1 MMVEPQG
8 RGPRDRGNCCER
20 RGKGKRFRTDG
31 NGLRRAHLEPLA
43 HVQKA
48 PAIYPFTGICLNG
61 DQAENAS
68 KRR

>member
-1 MMVEPQG
+1 MMVELQG
-8 RGPRDRGNCCER
+8 AGPRDRGDCCER
-20 RGKGKRFRTDG
+20 RGKGKRTDG
-31 NGLRRAHLEPLA
+31 DGLRRAHLEPLT